1 MFGSF
6 GPLVAVIAMLLAAG
20 LGLPIPEDVS
30 LLTAGY
36 LVWSGQ
42 TTFLLAIPLCWLAI
56 IAGDSILWWLGRR
69 YGERITQHRF
79 LRRRLTKKR
88 LLRIEQHFENHGAKT
103 ILVGRFAAG
112 ARAFFFLAAGAMN
125 VSYARFLFF
134 DGLAAAISG
143 AGWILIGWRFG
154 AQIDRLR
161 HAVVRVE
168 HLAGLVLVVC
178 LGAWLITRFFR
189 RRIAGPP
196 DDDGPAITSDQSA
209 VR

>member
-1 MFGSF
+1 MLGTQ
-6 GPLVAVIAMLLAAG
+6 GPLVAVIVTLLAAG
-20 LGLPIPEDVS
+20 LGVPIPEDLS

-42 TTFLLAIPLCWLAI
+42 TTFWLAIPLCWLAI
-56 IAGDSILWWLGRR
+56 VIGDSILWWLGHR
-69 YGERITQHRF
+69 YGNRITQHRF
-79 LRRRLTKKR
+79 LRRRLTPRR
-88 LLRIEQHFENHGAKT
+88 LERIERHFEKHGAKT

-125 VSYARFLFF
+125 VSYAKFLFF

-143 AGWILIGWRFG
+143 TTWILIGWRFG

-168 HLAGLVLVVC
+168 HMAALVLLVC
-178 LGAWLITRFFR
+178 LGAWLITRFLR
-189 RRIAGPP
+189 RRVAGPP
-196 DDDGPAITSDQSA
+196 DDDGQAISSDQSA